1 MMAEA
6 LKKIQT
12 IGSIISEFGFTD
24 LKNRTNIIEK
34 LTENHTLLDVAVL
47 GQFKAGKSTLVNS
60 LINSNLLPSG
70 AVPVTSVITR
80 IFFGPTEK
88 ASIIY
93 TDNRISESP
102 VPKLD
107 EFITE
112 LKNPGNE
119 KAVSRVDIET
129 PALADAKG
137 IRFID
142 TPGLGSV
149 YRASTDV
156 TLNWIPE
163 SGVVMVLISATQ
175 PGSDADIS
183 LIRETLMHSPYVIIV
198 LSKVDLLSDEQL
210 KEIKEF
216 LHRSLRDEFGREFR
230 IFEFSAFRDAGRF
243 RHLLWEEGLLPLLK
257 NTGTIRADILDHK
270 LSSLLDHTLGYLR
283 IAEAVSMQKENTRK
297 EFRDY
302 ILDELTRENII
313 RTDLKLISN
322 HYKSQ
327 TRTTLEDKIY
337 HKYLKTISS
346 TLESYF
352 LTRFGSWKGN
362 ILQYT
367 QNYESWVKEALAHAL
382 IEALAEELTGTR
394 SMLKNSQVHF
404 SSYMK
409 SFHENLDS
417 KMKEVFN
424 LPLPEPEWD
433 VVLPEISKPDIFVRP
448 AFDIHID
455 MLGPLFPMLLFRKW
469 LKRYFFNQIS
479 SEVEIN
485 LSRLVTDLTDN
496 VNTAIDG
503 LEKQTF
509 SFIHSEILT
518 VEKLLS
524 DNMPDTR
531 KISSSMQLLETM
543 KST

>member
-6 LKKIQT
+6 QKKILT
-12 IGSIISEFGFTD
+12 IGGIINEFGFTD

-60 LINSNLLPSG
+60 LLDSKFLPSG

-80 IFFGPTEK
+80 IFYGPTEK
-88 ASIIY
+88 ATVIY
-93 TDNRISESP
+93 TDSRISESP
-102 VPKLD
+102 VSRLD

-149 YRASTDV
+149 FRSSSDV

-198 LSKVDLLSDEQL
+198 LSKVDLLNNEQL
-210 KEIKEF
+210 NEIKEF
-216 LHRSLRDEFGREFR
+216 LDRSLNDEFGRKFR
-230 IFEFSAFRDAGRF
+230 IFEFSSFKDVQNFRQ
-243 RHLLWEEGLLPLLK
+243 LMWEEGLMPFLQ
-257 NTGTIRADILDHK
+257 NTETIHANILDHK
-270 LSSLLDHTLGYLR
+270 VSALLDHTLGYLR

-302 ILDELTRENII
+302 ILDELTRENNI
-313 RTDLKLISN
+313 RTDLRLISN
-322 HYKSQ
+322 HYKGQ

-337 HKYLKTISS
+337 HKYLSAIASK
-346 TLESYF
+346 LESDF
-352 LTRFGSWKGN
+352 LTTFSSWKGN

-367 QNYESWVKEALAHAL
+367 HNYESWVKEALAHSL
-382 IEALAEELTGTR
+382 KEVLTEEHAGTR
-394 SMLKNSQVHF
+394 TMLTNSQHHF

-409 SFHENLDS
+409 SFHENLDN
-417 KMKEVFN
+417 KMKKVFN
-424 LPLPEPEWD
+424 LPLPEPEWN

-455 MLGPLFPMLLFRKW
+455 MLGPFFPMLLFRKW

-496 VNTAIDG
+496 VNSSIDS
-503 LEKQTF
+503 LQKQTF
-509 SFIHSEILT
+509 NFIHSEILT

-524 DNMPDTR
+524 DTMPDTR
-531 KISSSMQLLETM
+531 KISDSVQILETL
-543 KST
+543 KSN